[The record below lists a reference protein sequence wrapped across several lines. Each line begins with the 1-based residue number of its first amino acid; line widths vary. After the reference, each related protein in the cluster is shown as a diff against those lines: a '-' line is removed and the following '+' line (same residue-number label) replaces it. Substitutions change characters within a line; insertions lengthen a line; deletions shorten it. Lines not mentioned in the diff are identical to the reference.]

1 MTPRPDRRP
10 DCEEMPVTPP
20 TPLMI
25 ECRLL
30 PTAAAARAAAPPP
43 CPPGRVPKAARWL
56 ALAIVLEER
65 IAAGTLADAATVAR
79 AARLSRARVSQVLN
93 LALLAPDIQEAV
105 LDLPR
110 VAAGRDPVTLGE
122 LQPVALTLDWRKQ
135 RKLFATLR
143 LAKAF

>member
-10 DCEEMPVTPP
+10 DREDRPMTPP
-20 TPLMI
+20 TPLTI
-25 ECRLL
+25 ECRLP
-30 PTAAAARAAAPPP
+30 PTAAEARAASPPP
-43 CPPGRVPKAARWL
+43 CPPGRVAKAARWL

-65 IAAGTLADAATVAR
+65 LAAGTLADAATVAR

-93 LALLAPDIQEAV
+93 LALLAPDIQEAI

-122 LQPVALTLDWRKQ
+122 LQKIALTLDWREQ
-135 RKLFATLR
+135 RILWSEVRDSEGF
-143 LAKAF
+143 

>member
-10 DCEEMPVTPP
+10 DREDTPVTPP
-20 TPLMI
+20 TPLTI
-25 ECRLL
+25 ECRLP
-30 PTAAAARAAAPPP
+30 PTAAEARAAAPPP
-43 CPPGRVPKAARWL
+43 CPPGRVAKAARWL

-65 IAAGTLADAATVAR
+65 LAAGTLADAATVAR

-122 LQPVALTLDWRKQ
+122 LQPVALTLDWREQ
-135 RKLFATLR
+135 RRLWARLR
-143 LAKAF
+143 TAKGF